1 MGCVGVCVTRVVGL
15 RMYSQHSPAQP
26 ADSPVSCPV
35 LSLRAPAAAAADIAA
50 AAAAAAVAAAVA
62 AAAVVLPNP
71 VSPTPQG
78 KSTLLKLMA
87 RRQIPVPENIDVLLV
102 EQEVVGMDDQTA
114 LQAVVAADVE
124 LMELR

>member
-1 MGCVGVCVTRVVGL
+1 LTHPPITTRT
-15 RMYSQHSPAQP
+15 RCTHQPPHAQP
-26 ADSPVSCPV
+26 
-35 LSLRAPAAAAADIAA
+35 
-50 AAAAAAVAAAVA
+50 
-62 AAAVVLPNP
+62 NP
-71 VSPTPQG
+71 QQQQQG

-87 RRQIPVPENIDVLLV
+87 RRQIPVPDNIDVLLV

>member
-1 MGCVGVCVTRVVGL
+1 MFTFPQRCSHNPPAAEVACVPGCVCFVYV
-15 RMYSQHSPAQP
+15 M
-26 ADSPVSCPV
+26 
-35 LSLRAPAAAAADIAA
+35 
-50 AAAAAAVAAAVA
+50 
-62 AAAVVLPNP
+62 
-71 VSPTPQG
+71 QG